1 MNKFF
6 LLSLFFIFTC
16 QELYAA
22 DRLTVREEC
31 KRPTFTNGVYMLKID
46 LFDAVRDPDYVTG
59 ESEGRM
65 GSSYYILEFTKSG
78 LLKKINEGYDY
89 SQYGS
94 NYITNETITGY
105 PKVDGINYSVLKT
118 KKVQNNRACQV
129 SLSLLVHHN
138 KTDEF
143 GVTTLN
149 TGVDFEG
156 SGIVSGYQLETGEPD
171 VIELSDSFVTLYNDY
186 YASESTKDWG
196 NERRAHATLTRL
208 YTRF

>member
-143 GVTTLN
+143 GATTLN

-171 VIELSDSFVTLYNDY
+171 VIELSDSFVTLYKDY

>member
-46 LFDAVRDPDYVTG
+46 LFDAVQDPDYGTG
-59 ESEGRM
+59 EVGGRM
-65 GSSYYILEFTKSG
+65 GSSYYILEFTKGG
-78 LLKKINEGYDY
+78 LLKQINEGYDY
-89 SQYGS
+89 SPYGS
-94 NYITNETITGY
+94 NYITNETIKAY
-105 PKVDGINYSVLKT
+105 PKVDGVNYSMLTT
-118 KKVQNNRACQV
+118 KKVQNKRACQV

-138 KTDEF
+138 DTDQF
-143 GVTTLN
+143 GTSTLN

-186 YASESTKDWG
+186 YNGSLNNWG
-196 NERRAHATLTRL
+196 YERRAHATLTRL